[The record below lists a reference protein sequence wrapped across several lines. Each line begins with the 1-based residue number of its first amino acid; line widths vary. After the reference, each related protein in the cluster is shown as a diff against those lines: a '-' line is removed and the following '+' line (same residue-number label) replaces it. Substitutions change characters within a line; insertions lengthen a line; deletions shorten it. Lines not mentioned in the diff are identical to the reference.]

1 LGKDE
6 VMNMLNRYRHA
17 VCLAL
22 LIIIAVALIHKV
34 LFFGKVLL
42 PADLLLVMTP
52 WRYHARKL
60 FPEFVRVHAP
70 LLDVIQQYYPWRK
83 FYSESLREGELPLW
97 NPYMFSGT
105 TFVGNGQSAVFY
117 PLNLIFVF
125 MPVDVAFGWFVLI
138 HMLLAAFGTYALL
151 TLWKAHPAPAFVG
164 ACSFMLCGFLVAWLN
179 YITIL
184 CTAVWLPVC
193 MTAYEYSLRRL
204 ERGHSMPCI
213 LSATF
218 ISSLPLALSALAGH
232 MQMAFYV
239 WFSLLT
245 YALVRCVQDSVCAHK
260 GGLRCLVEVLGR
272 HMLVFIFSLV
282 FALMLSSPQLLPS
295 LELSRMCTRAG
306 QFSYEAVLANS
317 LQPEQWIRL
326 IVPNFFG
333 NYRDGTH
340 WSPFEVFNFIERT
353 GYVGLLPLLLASIG
367 FAFKHPLRPFAISIF
382 IIGFMLATGSPIYL
396 LLGML
401 PGIQQMVGASRALL
415 LFDFSIALLATLGAQ
430 AIMSMRSELSLER
443 KKIFRFVLTPCVV
456 AIALIALSC
465 AYSVSCFWEVIT
477 SSPLAGYERWQ
488 LLKALLLLVLSCLA
502 IALTLHRRTAK
513 FSSALMIAL
522 VVADLF
528 SFAYDLNPSC
538 DRRMVFFWT
547 DSLRW
552 ISEHIG
558 KHRVMAIGTDAI
570 KHWMPSN
577 TLMVYRLRD
586 VQGSDS
592 LWTMRYARFL
602 KCVDPDLPGFSLD
615 NLDSQLLD
623 LASVKFFISG
633 APVKHAKNIKEH
645 HALDMWLYENLDVFP
660 RAFMVTDWLIVN
672 SPQQS
677 FSLVCEADKHGIN
690 LLDKAIIELPEQ
702 SRQYKLVP
710 PATKRKRGNVI
721 IAFEASNSLML
732 DATSFGTQVL
742 LIADSYYPGW
752 RAYVDG
758 EPRQLFIADYVFRG
772 LFVPSGRHIVWLSYE
787 PASVLIGVYSAC
799 VCVSVFV
806 GIAVVLLF
814 CRRPSSQPA
823 V

>member
-1 LGKDE
+1 
-6 VMNMLNRYRHA
+6 MFNRYRYT
-17 VCLAL
+17 VFLAL
-22 LIIIAVALIHKV
+22 LVIIAVALIHKV

-52 WRYHARKL
+52 WRYHAKEL

-83 FYSESLREGELPLW
+83 FYSESLKEGELPLW
-97 NPYMFSGT
+97 NPYMFSGA
-105 TFVGNGQSAVFY
+105 TFVGNGQSAIFY
-117 PLNLIFVF
+117 PLNLLFVF
-125 MPVDVAFGWFVLI
+125 MPVDVGFGWFVLI
-138 HMLLAAFGTYALL
+138 HMLIAAFGTYALL
-151 TLWKAHPAPAFVG
+151 TLWRVHSAPAFIG

-193 MTAYEYSLRRL
+193 VAVYEYSLRRS
-204 ERGHSMPCI
+204 EQGRSIPHI
-213 LSATF
+213 LLAAF
-218 ISSLPLALSALAGH
+218 LSSLPLALSALAGH

-239 WFSLLT
+239 WFSLLI
-245 YALVRCVQDSVCAHK
+245 YALVRCIQASVCVREK
-260 GGLRCLVEVLGR
+260 GLQCVVEVAGQHILF
-272 HMLVFIFSLV
+272 FIFSLV

-306 QFSYEAVLANS
+306 RFNYDAVLANS

-367 FAFKHPLRPFAISIF
+367 CAFKHSLRFFAICIF

-415 LFDFSIALLATLGAQ
+415 MFDFSIALLAALGAQ
-430 AIMSMRSELSLER
+430 AIISMRNERSLER
-443 KKIFRFVLTPCVV
+443 KRILRFILMPCAISV
-456 AIALIALSC
+456 ALMILSC
-465 AYSVSCFWEVIT
+465 AYGMSCFWDVIAT
-477 SSPLAGYERWQ
+477 SPLAGYERWQ
-488 LLKALLLLVLSCLA
+488 LYRASILLILSCFA
-502 IALTLHRRTAK
+502 IAFALHRLTAK
-513 FSSALMIAL
+513 LSSAMMIAL

-558 KHRVMAIGTDAI
+558 RHRIIAIGTDAI

-577 TLMVYRLRD
+577 TPMVYRLRD
-586 VQGSDS
+586 AQGSDS

-602 KCVDPDLPGFSLD
+602 KCIDPDLPGFSLD

-623 LASVKFFISG
+623 LVSVKFFISG
-633 APVKHAKNIKEH
+633 APIEHAKKNIKELQ
-645 HALDMWLYENLDVFP
+645 ASDMWLYENLDVFP
-660 RAFMVTDWLIVN
+660 RAFMVTDWLIVD

-677 FSLVCEADKHGIN
+677 FSLVCEADRHRIN
-690 LLDKAIIELPEQ
+690 LMDKAIIELPER
-702 SRQYKLVP
+702 SKQYKLASP
-710 PATKRKRGNVI
+710 TTKHKRGNVTI
-721 IAFEASNSLML
+721 VLDAPNRLML

-742 LIADSYYPGW
+742 VIADSYYPGW

-758 EPRQLFIADYVFRG
+758 EHKPLFIVDYVFRG

-787 PASVLIGVYSAC
+787 PTSVLIGVYTAC
-799 VCVSVFV
+799 VCMSIFV
-806 GIAVVLLF
+806 GVAVLLLL
-814 CRRPSSQPA
+814 RRYHSSQPA
-823 V
+823 M